1 MDIELST
8 GLGLTSV
15 ASEDLKSSG
24 RERPCGFDSHRRYS
38 NCNGSTG
45 NNRLALAER
54 NTVAALRTI
63 DDLIEAV
70 RQETA
75 RENMPIAREVYH
87 QVNKDP
93 LQPIL
98 FAGSLDAPVCFF
110 GRDLGRDEVRHG
122 QPLIGA
128 GGRLV
133 REGILRASK
142 GQDQGAKHSRIQLEK
157 ALEHALL
164 TNTVPYKP
172 PGNKAY
178 SEPVKERFRPF
189 LVQLLTRFWKGRHII
204 TLGTEAFHWFEPY
217 VDKHQW
223 KSHGLSDERFESVF
237 TCSIPRPSSD
247 AKTCTLLPLPHPS
260 PLNRRW
266 FEQFPSMLDRR
277 LAEAAH
283 ESRER

>member
-1 MDIELST
+1 M
-8 GLGLTSV
+8 G
-15 ASEDLKSSG
+15 
-24 RERPCGFDSHRRYS
+24 
-38 NCNGSTG
+38 
-45 NNRLALAER
+45 
-54 NTVAALRTI
+54 ALRTI

-70 RQETA
+70 RQEA
-75 RENMPIAREVYH
+75 VREDMPIDREVYE
-87 QVNKDP
+87 QVHKDP

-98 FAGSLDAPVCFF
+98 FAGSLDAPVCFL

-133 REGILRASK
+133 REGILRANN
-142 GQDQGAKHSRIQLEK
+142 GHGQGAKHSRIQLEK

-178 SEPVKERFRPF
+178 SESVKERFRPF

-204 TLGTEAFHWFEPY
+204 TLGTEAFRWFEPY
-217 VDKHQW
+217 VDKQHW
-223 KSHGLSDERFESVF
+223 KSHGLSDERFDTVF
-237 TCSIPRPSSD
+237 TCSIPRSPSD
-247 AKTCTLLPLPHPS
+247 DKICTLLPLPHPS

-266 FEQFPSMLDRR
+266 FDQFPSMLERR
-277 LAEAAH
+277 LAEVAH
-283 ESRER
+283 GSRER